1 MIITKTS
8 TVVVSSVEG
17 GSCDWGRAYISF
29 QGAGNILLLDL
40 SNDYVELTL

>member
-1 MIITKTS
+1 MIITKTG

-17 GSCDWGRAYISF
+17 GSCDWGRSYVSF